1 MFSSSFDTSD
11 SKLSKSPSNTNKSV
25 RINTKAQDLEL
36 LHTAR
41 LTRQLRRMKRKLLLD
56 AMANDPTNA
65 GYAGAGNAS
74 MSSFHV
80 DTNNNSSSSLRFED
94 HGDDDESDHGEA
106 AFRRHAVRYHHTPS
120 NSSLTFD
127 SNSSLY
133 SDFTESEMNE
143 IQSSLRERRD
153 AHATFGY

>member
-1 MFSSSFDTSD
+1 MFSSSFDSSD
-11 SKLSKSPSNTNKSV
+11 SKFTKSSFNNKSV
-25 RINTKAQDLEL
+25 RINTKAQDLEQM
-36 LHTAR
+36 HTAR

-56 AMANDPTNA
+56 AMADDPTNA
-65 GYAGAGNAS
+65 GYAGASAS
-74 MSSFHV
+74 MSSFQSNN
-80 DTNNNSSSSLRFED
+80 NNNSCSSLGLD
-94 HGDDDESDHGEA
+94 HDDESDHGEA
-106 AFRRHAVRYHHTPS
+106 AFCRGHAVRYHHAPS
-120 NSSLTFD
+120 NSSFTFD

>member
-1 MFSSSFDTSD
+1 MFSSSFDSSD
-11 SKLSKSPSNTNKSV
+11 SKLTKSSSTKSV
-25 RINTKAQDLEL
+25 RINTKAQDLEQM
-36 LHTAR
+36 HTAR

-56 AMANDPTNA
+56 AMADDPTNA
-65 GYAGAGNAS
+65 GYAGANAS
-74 MSSFHV
+74 LSSFQSS
-80 DTNNNSSSSLRFED
+80 NN
-94 HGDDDESDHGEA
+94 HDDDESDNGEA
-106 AFRRHAVRYHHTPS
+106 AFLHRHAVRNHHAPS
-120 NSSLTFD
+120 NGSLTFD